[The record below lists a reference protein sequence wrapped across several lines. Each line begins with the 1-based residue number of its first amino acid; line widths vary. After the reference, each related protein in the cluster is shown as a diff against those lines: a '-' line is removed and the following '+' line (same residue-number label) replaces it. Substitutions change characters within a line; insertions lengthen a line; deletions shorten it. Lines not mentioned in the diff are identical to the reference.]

1 MGWFAELPGSQI
13 SHRNYSSN
21 IINMCTL
28 LRKPSKYDPAAVLPA
43 CRNQLQ
49 QYLNEKWK
57 GSAFPCPATTH
68 HPNTQV
74 FAGVP
79 SSPIGGLKFTTWLL
93 PLKPTARLQ
102 PHVVS
107 AAPPSPDVSGQD
119 HDVAHQHHSPSIP
132 VLPQPLHKATHWGR
146 RLWGHLTLRR
156 KCSQWDLTNYTLQG
170 SAPEPLLH
178 NRGCSG
184 QKKHSHSLAEGRREE
199 ANEWW
204 DIYGPLLSANPLVML
219 CNPLGSAF
227 HNNLG
232 PLHIYTTLS
241 DATAAQWWI
250 TYVIMHFRKMY
261 FPSFALSLLLNEFT
275 G

>member
-1 MGWFAELPGSQI
+1 
-13 SHRNYSSN
+13 
-21 IINMCTL
+21 MCTL

-68 HPNTQV
+68 HPPTQV

-93 PLKPTARLQ
+93 PLKPTATLQ

-132 VLPQPLHKATHWGR
+132 VLPQPLHKAT
-146 RLWGHLTLRR
+146 
-156 KCSQWDLTNYTLQG
+156 Q
-170 SAPEPLLH
+170 
-178 NRGCSG
+178 
-184 QKKHSHSLAEGRREE
+184 
-199 ANEWW
+199 
-204 DIYGPLLSANPLVML
+204 
-219 CNPLGSAF
+219 
-227 HNNLG
+227 
-232 PLHIYTTLS
+232 
-241 DATAAQWWI
+241 
-250 TYVIMHFRKMY
+250 
-261 FPSFALSLLLNEFT
+261 
-275 G
+275 